1 MSKALQELI
10 ATTVPELPD
19 FAVVTEPMGANGVV
33 VAVTGELD
41 MLTVPAL
48 REELDSVIEGGV
60 RRIVLDL
67 SDVSFIDSVSLAAI
81 VTARRRLG
89 EGGRVG
95 VVVEEGSYALMI
107 FEIGG
112 LDSVVELFLKRE
124 HAVAQLGA

>member
-10 ATTVPELPD
+10 NTKVPESPE
-19 FAVVTEPMGANGVV
+19 FSVATEPMGAAGAI
-33 VAVTGELD
+33 VAVRGELD

-48 REELDSVIEGGV
+48 REELTAVIEGGA

-67 SDVSFIDSVSLAAI
+67 SEVSFIDSVSLAAI

-89 EGGRVG
+89 EGGRIG
-95 VVVEEGSYALMI
+95 VVIEEGSYAMLI

-112 LDSVVELFLKRE
+112 LDSIVELFHTRGD
-124 HAVAQLGA
+124 AVGRLAA